1 LNNQVK
7 KYKKCLRDITTA
19 NKFKADVWN
28 QYNNILISEDTI
40 MKKLGMSG
48 GDDEDEDEK
57 SEDDEDY

>member
-1 LNNQVK
+1 M
-7 KYKKCLRDITTA
+7 REITTA

-28 QYNNILISEDTI
+28 QYNNILKSEEII
-40 MKKLGMSG
+40 MRKLGMS